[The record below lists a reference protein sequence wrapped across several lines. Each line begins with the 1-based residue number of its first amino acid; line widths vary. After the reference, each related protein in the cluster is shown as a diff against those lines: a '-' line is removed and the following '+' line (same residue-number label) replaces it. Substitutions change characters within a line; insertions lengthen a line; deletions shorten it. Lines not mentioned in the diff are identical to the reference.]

1 MKQFKDPN
9 NKLVVTTIQKLNKA
23 IKGRFKSTMEGLG
36 DKNVVFIFDECH
48 RTQFG
53 ETHKAIKEFFTSA
66 QMFGFTGTPI
76 FAENAVKNDM
86 GKNNQELLKCLHK
99 YLSLM
104 PSR

>member
-1 MKQFKDPN
+1 
-9 NKLVVTTIQKLNKA
+9 
-23 IKGRFKSTMEGLG
+23 MEGLQ

-76 FAENAVKNDM
+76 FAENAIKNDL
-86 GKNNQELLKCLHK
+86 GKRTTRELFGECLHK
-99 YLSLM
+99 YVITMLSQM
-104 PSR
+104 RMY